1 MRAAPGL
8 PSDWG
13 SSSPGQLRG
22 GIGGLKQ
29 LAGSERAVE
38 DGPLEQEV
46 GAVPRPAHLLGVVH
60 AAVDQEVGGAF
71 GQRGADAEPGTMG
84 LWWNLVQK

>member
-1 MRAAPGL
+1 M
-8 PSDWG
+8 G

-38 DGPLEQEV
+38 ARALEQEI
-46 GAVPRPAHLLGVVH
+46 GAAAGVSHLLGFVH

-71 GQRGADAEPGTMG
+71 RDRSADPQTGMMAFGIVDQPSA
-84 LWWNLVQK
+84 LAVLL